1 MEERGARLGLVK
13 CTEIFYN
20 GKRMKIE
27 RLQQEKHRRR
37 VSGFLTEQDTKGWKI
52 KN

>member
-1 MEERGARLGLVK
+1 MEEREERGARLGLVK

-27 RLQQEKHRRR
+27 RLQQEKHRS
-37 VSGFLTEQDTKGWKI
+37 VFQDF
-52 KN
+52 